1 MSSSKGLDGYT
12 PFDIGTGRV
21 DVAAAALGPVTA
33 TGSVALGPYGT
44 GGDNGAP
51 RTATVRYTNTSDK
64 DVTLALAAHLATT
77 GGRELTT
84 GALQL
89 GSDTVRIAAG
99 ATVDVPLT
107 VDPSRAGRGDYYGY
121 VTATTTDGAVKVHT
135 TVSIVV
141 HGPTHKL
148 TVTTYDH
155 DGNRVQALP
164 TIWGTDGF
172 VGYVSAEPAVA
183 GVEEGTYQLD
193 YSSLDTA
200 DDGQE
205 LRHVVLPE
213 VKVTKDTAV
222 TLDARK
228 TTKVDIRTPR
238 PAEQRGILDYQT
250 YRQIDGHS
258 LLQGTM
264 YFDLAK
270 RLYVSPTAAVT
281 DGTFEFAS
289 RWQPGRPAARGEGV
303 GQRPRPQCVLHA
315 EFTAVRR
322 RRHHPDRRGR
332 GHLRQARLQPGPRQ
346 TRDRPQRRGHGRAGV
361 DPAGGRGG
369 RTRTADDP
377 LRRHRLDALEPR
389 RRTHRRADRPRR
401 QGGGCRPARPA
412 EEAPEHHRQVHRNGE
427 EPVPLRR
434 HADVVPTDTPAGRV
448 HGVRAQQRGAADHIR
463 RQRRSALGQ

>member
-1 MSSSKGLDGYT
+1 MTEEGG
-12 PFDIGTGRV
+12 GRV

-44 GGDNGAP
+44 GGDDNRAP

-64 DVTLALAAHLATT
+64 DLTLALAAHLATT
-77 GGRELTT
+77 GGRDLAT
-84 GALQL
+84 GALRL
-89 GSDTVRIAAG
+89 GSDAVRIAAG

-141 HGPTHKL
+141 HGPIHKL

-172 VGYVSAEPAVA
+172 VDYVSTEPAVA
-183 GVEEGTYQLD
+183 EVEEGTYQLD

-205 LRHVVLPE
+205 LRQVVLPE

-289 RWQPGRPAARGEGV
+289 RWQLVAPLLEAKVSGSDLALNPYYMPNSPLFAALRY
-303 GQRPRPQCVLHA
+303 
-315 EFTAVRR
+315 
-322 RRHHPDRRGR
+322 HPDRRGR
-332 GHLRQARLQPGPRQ
+332 GHLRRARLQPGPRQ
-346 TRDRPQRRGHGRAGV
+346 TRDCPQRRGHQRAGV
-361 DPAGGRGG
+361 DPTGGRGG

-389 RRTHRRADRPRR
+389 RRTRRRAGRPHR
-401 QGGGCRPARPA
+401 QGSGRRPARPA
-412 EEAPEHHRQVHRNGE
+412 EEAPEHHRQIHRNGE

-448 HGVRAQQRGAADHIR
+448 HRFRAQQRGVADHVR

>member
-1 MSSSKGLDGYT
+1 M
-12 PFDIGTGRV
+12 
-21 DVAAAALGPVTA
+21 
-33 TGSVALGPYGT
+33 
-44 GGDNGAP
+44 
-51 RTATVRYTNTSDK
+51 
-64 DVTLALAAHLATT
+64 
-77 GGRELTT
+77 
-84 GALQL
+84 
-89 GSDTVRIAAG
+89 RIAAG

-107 VDPSRAGRGDYYGY
+107 VDPLRAGRGDYYGY

-172 VGYVSAEPAVA
+172 VDYVGAEPAVA
-183 GVEEGTYQLD
+183 EVEEGTYQLD

-200 DDGQE
+200 HDGQE

-238 PAEQRGILDYQT
+238 PAEQRGILDQT

-264 YFDLAK
+264 FFDLAK
-270 RLYVSPTAAVT
+270 RLYVVQPHHGRHRRHLRVRLALAA
-281 DGTFEFAS
+281 
-289 RWQPGRPAARGEGV
+289 GRPAARGEGV
-303 GQRPRPQCVLHA
+303 GQRPRPQSVLHA

-332 GHLRQARLQPGPRQ
+332 GHLRHARLQPGPRQ

-361 DPAGGRGG
+361 DPAGGR
-369 RTRTADDP
+369 
-377 LRRHRLDALEPR
+377 
-389 RRTHRRADRPRR
+389 
-401 QGGGCRPARPA
+401 ARS
-412 EEAPEHHRQVHRNGE
+412 R
-427 EPVPLRR
+427 
-434 HADVVPTDTPAGRV
+434 DC
-448 HGVRAQQRGAADHIR
+448 
-463 RQRRSALGQ
+463 